1 MRFESHRTHL
11 QSELESE
18 RQRRQTAEWA
28 VEQARV
34 DLERSTQLHG
44 AELQAVSAAAD
55 RRIDAL
61 QAEITRLD
69 RSLAS
74 AGKLGDEL
82 RAQLASAEARSRA
95 TASAA
100 KVVEEQV
107 GPRSLQRARRGDLN
121 VCLRCAARGKRRA
134 TGPCRSNG

>member
-1 MRFESHRTHL
+1 MLVSQTVHL
-11 QSELESE
+11 QSEFESE
-18 RQRRQTAEWA
+18 RQRRQAAEWA

-55 RRIDAL
+55 RRIEAL

-74 AGKLGDEL
+74 AGKLADEL
-82 RAQLASAEARSRA
+82 RAQLAGSEARSRA
-95 TASAA
+95 SASAA

-107 GPRSLQRARRGDLN
+107 GAYSPRRARGNDLHM
-121 VCLRCAARGKRRA
+121 CFRCAAHCGEGSNPSCTRRKR
-134 TGPCRSNG
+134 